1 MKRLT
6 SLSTA
11 TRLLTMQK
19 AATVRSGATEVRRI
33 STMASVVYDL
43 VADRSAAFVRC
54 IRCIEYCQRLFFIV
68 IYISV
73 LKF

>member
-1 MKRLT
+1 MERLT

-11 TRLLTMQK
+11 TRMLTMQK
-19 AATVRSGATEVRRI
+19 AATVRSGAAEVGRI

-54 IRCIEYCQRLFFIV
+54 IRCIEYCQRLF
-68 IYISV
+68 YILLFTLV
-73 LKF
+73 FF